1 MGWGTYATYSV
12 RIDRAALG
20 DHSLLSSTDPGTCPS
35 YGCTGWFVRNEWYR
49 LVYYAVPA
57 SNTAVR
63 VASER
68 SCSMVGDCLAVTN
81 ATAATDATT
90 PTALLLLLAGRSV
103 NGSTRPSS
111 TLSDYLESTNA
122 TGAYV
127 MKPVNTATAT
137 STRFNDRVAAFRR
150 N

>member
-1 MGWGTYATYSV
+1 
-12 RIDRAALG
+12 
-20 DHSLLSSTDPGTCPS
+20 
-35 YGCTGWFVRNEWYR
+35 
-49 LVYYAVPA
+49 
-57 SNTAVR
+57 

-68 SCSMVGDCLAVTN
+68 SCSTAGDCLAITN
-81 ATAATDATT
+81 ATATTDATT
-90 PTALLLLLAGRSV
+90 PSALLLLLAGRSV

-111 TLSDYLESTNA
+111 TLSDYLESSNA

-127 MKPVNTATAT
+127 KMPVNTSTAT